1 MIMNSIL
8 IYDRINGSHKQ
19 REMIV
24 DTKENIEL
32 FRTDEYFLKD
42 KELLHTEHDID
53 FIHIW

>member
-1 MIMNSIL
+1 MNSIL
-8 IYDRINGSHKQ
+8 IYNRISGSHKQ
-19 REMIV
+19 REMII